1 MNPNAL
7 LQKAGA
13 APENPSRHR
22 RRLLDAAAVDNHATF
37 LPEWLRRRARLL
49 RCDEGAFLFS
59 GTDRP
64 DSFYRVIKGVV
75 SVNCDFLGEE
85 TEVQCATAGD
95 WLLDSGVWGPESG
108 NWAVCEMPALLLA
121 LPRSD
126 FLHALATTLAFA
138 RYWRQEMV
146 QQLAR
151 LREGRMRLLLPTTE
165 QRIVHYLR
173 HESPGGCGE
182 MRLPYPNYMWADHL
196 GVKPETLSRSL
207 RKMEAEERL
216 ECLPGKRYRL
226 PQVL

>member
-1 MNPNAL
+1 MSLKALVQKTGGMTENPN
-7 LQKAGA
+7 
-13 APENPSRHR
+13 RHR
-22 RRLLDAAAVDNHATF
+22 RQWLDAATVDNLASF
-37 LPEWLRRRARLL
+37 LPERLRQRARFL
-49 RCDEGAFLFS
+49 RCDEGSLLYS

-64 DSFYRVIKGVV
+64 DAFYRVIKGGV
-75 SVNCDFLGEE
+75 SVNCDFLGDG
-85 TEVQCATAGD
+85 TEIQCATAGD
-95 WLLDSGVWGPESG
+95 WLLDPGVWESEPG
-108 NWAVCEMPALLLA
+108 NWAVCELPSLLLG

-126 FLHALATTLAFA
+126 FLHALASIPAFA
-138 RYWRQEMV
+138 RYWRQEMM

-226 PQVL
+226 PRAL